1 MLRRKNNQRK
11 FFLCMLLLF
20 CVLALLVGSTLA
32 WFISSTTSAVESM
45 DLEVEVDNGMEISAD
60 AVHWGSRLNIED
72 LYKAAGMQVDTGYVS
87 IHDDAGSINQFP
99 EKMNNVSSIGN
110 ISDSYRLELFNGVA
124 SNVCS
129 QKQADGSFVDVAV
142 KSDDYPTGIDINN
155 CDPTRPLSLGLVKT
169 SKYIESNKACGE
181 LANEA
186 CDGGV
191 VAFDIYLKV
200 NNASTIALASGSY
213 LKNSKGNDLGLKNT
227 IRIAFVT
234 LGTQPINYYAADI
247 DNIDS
252 NGIAHFSNVPNIGSY
267 FDDFGGYAGAYGA
280 RRMNAFGSISIW
292 EPNNGSHAEGG
303 ITNAI
308 SNYSIEPE
316 SINATTALSTDGIYK
331 EITADNLPI
340 RLVNANRSS
349 LSEYFAEQRNATNTD
364 VGIGKPYKNIVKYFK
379 TNGSTLEDNKV
390 LFSVVA
396 GVTKVRVYMWV
407 EGNDVDTENGAT
419 SSTIETMLS
428 FTTANTPNEGVL
440 DSSLEVYKENIAPV
454 YREGY
459 SPTVL
464 TGSYTN

>member
-1 MLRRKNNQRK
+1 MLRKKNKRK
-11 FFLCMLLLF
+11 FLLCILLLF
-20 CVLALLVGSTLA
+20 CVLVLLAGSTYA
-32 WFISSTTSAVESM
+32 WFMSSTKATMESM
-45 DLEVEVDNGMEISAD
+45 DLEVQVDNGIEISAD
-60 AVHWGSRLNIED
+60 AVHWSSRLNIED
-72 LYKAAGMQVDTGYVS
+72 LYKAAGMSIDTGYTS
-87 IHDDAGSINQFP
+87 IHEDAGSINQFP

-110 ISDSYRLELFNGVA
+110 INDSYRLELFNGVA

-129 QKQADGSFVDVAV
+129 QKQADGTFTDVAV

-155 CDPTRPLSLGLVKT
+155 CDPTRPLSLGLVKS
-169 SKYIESNKACGE
+169 SKYVESNKACGGLGGIE
-181 LANEA
+181 

-200 NNASTIALASGSY
+200 NNASKIALATGSY
-213 LKNSKGNDLGLKNT
+213 LKNSKDSTDFGLKNT
-227 IRIAFVT
+227 MRIAFVT
-234 LGTQPINYYAADI
+234 LGTQPINYYSADVEYI
-247 DNIDS
+247 DNS
-252 NGIAHFSNVPNIGSY
+252 GVAHFSNTSNIGSY
-267 FDDFGGYAGAYGA
+267 LADFGGYAGVYGA

-292 EPNNGSHAEGG
+292 EPNNGSHSDGG

-308 SNYSIEPE
+308 SNYSIVPE
-316 SINATTALSTDGIYK
+316 SINSTTALSTDGIYK
-331 EITADNLPI
+331 EIPTDKLPI

-349 LSEYFAEQRNATNTD
+349 LSEYFAEQKNATITD
-364 VGIGKPYKNIVKYFK
+364 VGTGKPYKNIVKYFK
-379 TNGSTLEDNKV
+379 TNDSTLEDNKV